1 MTIYNEKGKLLQ
13 QTLTI
18 MDTEFISPVTAIG
31 DYSIWRHELWNGDY
45 MYMGITAFGAMH
57 YEIPND

>member
-1 MTIYNEKGKLLQ
+1 
-13 QTLTI
+13 